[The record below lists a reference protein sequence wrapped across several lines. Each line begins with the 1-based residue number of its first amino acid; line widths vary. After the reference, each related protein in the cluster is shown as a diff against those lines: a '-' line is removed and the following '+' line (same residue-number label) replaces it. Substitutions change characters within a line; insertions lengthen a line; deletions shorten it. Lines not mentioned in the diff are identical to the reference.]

1 MMGNKSQAANTARL
15 KRMHTT
21 AKKIQRA
28 QGGSYRMALKK
39 AGAKERGKKISGT
52 KKRRPARRK
61 PTAMG
66 TRITRKTVTM
76 AKPRRRVGAVGSIAA
91 TKNKYKKQLEDQLA
105 WSLLARESAVK
116 VRDKKKKAKKVTDI
130 KRELRAIGGLRK
142 KRR

>member
-1 MMGNKSQAANTARL
+1 
-15 KRMHTT
+15 
-21 AKKIQRA
+21 
-28 QGGSYRMALKK
+28 MALKK

-52 KKRRPARRK
+52 RKRRPARRK

-66 TRITRKTVTM
+66 TRITRKSVTM

-91 TKNKYKKQLEDQLA
+91 TKSKYKKQLEDKLA

-116 VRDKKKKAKKVTDI
+116 VRDKKKKAKKVTEI

>member
-1 MMGNKSQAANTARL
+1 MGNKGKAANTARL

-21 AKKIQRA
+21 AKKIQRS

-52 KKRRPARRK
+52 KKRRPAKRRASV
-61 PTAMG
+61 TG
-66 TRITRKTVTM
+66 TRVTKKSVKM
-76 AKPRRRVGAVGSIAA
+76 TKPRRRVGAVGSIAS
-91 TKNKYKKQLEDQLA
+91 TKSKYKKQLEDQLA
-105 WSLLARESAVK
+105 WALLSRESASK
-116 VRDKKKKAKKVTDI
+116 VRDKKKKAKKVTEI